1 MFIFV
6 LKDTKYTS
14 IVHLM
19 GQNGSKSHFCAHFFP
34 QEINPILPDSVIKKG
49 IL

>member
-6 LKDTKYTS
+6 LKDTKHTPS
-14 IVHLM
+14 VHLM
-19 GQNGSKSHFCAHFFP
+19 GENNPKTHFCAHFFP
-34 QEINPILPDSVIKKG
+34 QKTNPILPGFVIKKG

>member
-6 LKDTKYTS
+6 LKDTKHTP

-19 GQNGSKSHFCAHFFP
+19 GQNEPKIHFCAHFFP
-34 QEINPILPDSVIKKG
+34 QKINPSLSFFVIKKG